1 MKNIILSLLILLA
14 TSVNSFAANT
24 FVQDYRTRGFA
35 SKVQDVV
42 VDTQIQADYVARTDG
57 QPVYLGY
64 AIFGRSTSDDAWM
77 IYKFTY
83 DGNSQMTIKQTS
95 YGTWTGRA
103 SLVYQ

>member
-1 MKNIILSLLILLA
+1 MKKFILFAALMVISLPVFA
-14 TSVNSFAANT
+14 DNSFI
-24 FVQDYRTRGFA
+24 QDYRTRGFG

-42 VDTQIQADYVARTDG
+42 TDTQIQADYDVRTDA

-64 AIFGRSTSDDAWM
+64 AIIGKATSDDAWM

-83 DGNSQMTIKQTS
+83 DGSNQMTVKQTA

-103 SLVYQ
+103 SLTYK